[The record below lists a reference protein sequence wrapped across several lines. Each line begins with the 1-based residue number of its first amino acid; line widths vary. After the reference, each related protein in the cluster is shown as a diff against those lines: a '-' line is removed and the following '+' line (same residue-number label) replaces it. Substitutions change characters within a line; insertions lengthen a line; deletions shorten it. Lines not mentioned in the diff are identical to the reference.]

1 MNRSVVLALVRDA
14 MLDALAVLAPVS
26 CAGCGAPDRALCDEC
41 RLALR
46 PQLGQYFLRDGT
58 RVVAALAYS
67 GVPRRMILAL
77 KEQGRTDA
85 ARPLAAPLAYAIA
98 AALDHAALDH
108 PVRDDVARDHAPRDH
123 GAADHAARDDAAR
136 AQAPGAAGPFEI
148 VTIPTSRSSY
158 RRRGYDPVALLV
170 RRMGIDVERR
180 VLVHTR
186 QPERQKTLDRQA
198 RSANLVGSLR
208 ASHSL
213 SARRFVIV
221 DDVMTTGA
229 TLEEAARAIRS
240 AGGEVVGAAT
250 LAHTAKLFGDSRV
263 NLSRLE
269 QHLGEQLV
277 TSTASRS
284 TVSKRGAQD
293 RLVPRAARR

>member
-1 MNRSVVLALVRDA
+1 
-14 MLDALAVLAPVS
+14 
-26 CAGCGAPDRALCDEC
+26 
-41 RLALR
+41 
-46 PQLGQYFLRDGT
+46 
-58 RVVAALAYS
+58 
-67 GVPRRMILAL
+67 
-77 KEQGRTDA
+77 
-85 ARPLAAPLAYAIA
+85 
-98 AALDHAALDH
+98 
-108 PVRDDVARDHAPRDH
+108 
-123 GAADHAARDDAAR
+123 
-136 AQAPGAAGPFEI
+136 
-148 VTIPTSRSSY
+148 
-158 RRRGYDPVALLV
+158 
-170 RRMGIDVERR
+170 MGIDAERR

>member
-67 GVPRRMILAL
+67 GVPRRVILAL

-98 AALDHAALDH
+98 AALDYAAL
-108 PVRDDVARDHAPRDH
+108 
-123 GAADHAARDDAAR
+123 DHAARDDAARDHAALDHATPDQAAR